1 MVLGHQKTVLCKV
14 CTFAHYVQ
22 KDILQN
28 NDLTEAEVLQAKF
41 RNVKLCLACT
51 KVIELQAHFKA
62 TTNNAVATYNTDIC
76 EIRPALLLL
85 F

>member
-1 MVLGHQKTVLCKV
+1 M
-14 CTFAHYVQ
+14 
-22 KDILQN
+22 DILQN
-28 NDLTEAEVLQAKF
+28 NDLSEVLQAKF